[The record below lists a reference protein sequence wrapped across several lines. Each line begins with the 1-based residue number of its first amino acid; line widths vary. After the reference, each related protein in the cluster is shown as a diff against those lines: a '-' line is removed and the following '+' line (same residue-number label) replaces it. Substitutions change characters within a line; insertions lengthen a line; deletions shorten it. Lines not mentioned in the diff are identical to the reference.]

1 MASHVVAD
9 QSAIFSFLGDPAT
22 HALRG
27 PVKRIDT
34 HGAVVFLAGP
44 DVYKVKRAVRFA
56 YMDFSTLEK
65 REAACKGEIAANHHN
80 APGLYL
86 GLVPITRHGGKLWLG
101 GTGEVVE
108 WVVHL
113 RRFDEDATF
122 DRLADRGPLGFAM
135 IDQLAH
141 AVVAAHRHAP
151 IRDGHA
157 ATKSLRAVL
166 TETVDEL
173 AVAADIFPPAAVDT
187 LRSRLTEAFERSE
200 ALLLRRGLAGKVR
213 RCHGDLHL
221 RNIVLIDGEPVL
233 FDAIE
238 FDEAIAT
245 SDILYDLA
253 FLIMDLC
260 ERKLSADANR
270 LLNQYLW
277 SCDDELQEIEGLA
290 LFPLFLSLRAAIRAK
305 VIAAQL
311 QFDVDRTRLRPE
323 AQAYLEA
330 AQRFLDPVPARLVA
344 IAGLSGT
351 GKSTLAAAVAPSL
364 GLAPGALHA
373 RSDIERKRLAGVDA
387 TQQLPAED
395 YRRGVSARV
404 YNRLRLLAEVGL
416 QASRCVILD
425 ATYRDARE
433 RAEVKRL
440 AARLDVGFV
449 GLWLEAP
456 TEILTERVATRQG
469 DASDATAA
477 VVAAQAEQDVGRI
490 TWHRLDA
497 GVPAQRLKA
506 AALEAIVERPCD
518 GA

>member
-1 MASHVVAD
+1 MASPVVAD
-9 QSAIFSFLGDPAT
+9 QSAIFAFLGDPAT
-22 HALRG
+22 HGLGA

-34 HGAVVFLAGP
+34 HGAAVFLAGP

-65 REAACKGEIAANHHN
+65 REAACRAEIAANRHN

-86 GLVPITRHGGKLWLG
+86 GVVPITRHGGTLQLG
-101 GTGEVVE
+101 GTGAVVE

-122 DRLADRGPLGFAM
+122 DLLAHRGPLGFAV
-135 IDQLAH
+135 IDALAQV
-141 AVVAAHRHAP
+141 VVASHRHAP
-151 IRDGHA
+151 IRDGRA
-157 ATKSLRAVL
+157 ATKSLGVVL

-173 AVAADIFPPAAVDT
+173 AMAADIFPPAAVNA

-200 ALLLRRGLAGKVR
+200 ALLLRRGLEGKVR

-221 RNIVLIDGEPVL
+221 RNIVLVDGKPVL

-238 FDEAIAT
+238 FDEALAT
-245 SDILYDLA
+245 SDMLYDLA

-277 SCDDELQEIEGLA
+277 SCDDEFQEIEGLA

-305 VIAAQL
+305 VMAAQL
-311 QFDVDRTRLRPE
+311 QFDVDRTRLRQD

-330 AQRFLDPVPARLVA
+330 ARRFLDPVPARLVA
-344 IAGLSGT
+344 IGGLSGT

-364 GLAPGALHA
+364 GLAPGALHV
-373 RSDIERKRLAGVDA
+373 RSDIERKRQSGVDA
-387 TQQLPAED
+387 TQRLPAAA
-395 YRRGVSARV
+395 YRPGVSAQV
-404 YNRLRLLAEVGL
+404 YDRLRTLAQVGL
-416 QASRCVILD
+416 QSGRCVILD

-433 RAEVKRL
+433 RAEVDRL
-440 AARLDVGFV
+440 AAHLDVGFV

-456 TEILTERVATRQG
+456 TKLLTQRVATRR
-469 DASDATAA
+469 DDISDATAA
-477 VVAAQAEQDVGRI
+477 VVSAQAEQDVGRM

-497 GVPAQRLKA
+497 AVPLEGLEA
-506 AALEAIVERPCD
+506 AALESLAERS

>member
-9 QSAIFSFLGDPAT
+9 QSTIFAFLGDPAT
-22 HALRG
+22 HAVRG
-27 PVKRIDT
+27 SVERIDT
-34 HGAVVFLAGP
+34 HGAAVFLAGP

-65 REAACKGEIAANHHN
+65 REAACKAEIAANRHD
-80 APGLYL
+80 APALYL
-86 GLVPITRHGGKLWLG
+86 GVVPITRHGGKLQLG

-113 RRFDEDATF
+113 RRFDEHATF
-122 DRLADRGPLGFAM
+122 DRLADRGPLGFAV
-135 IDQLAH
+135 IDLLAQ
-141 AVVAAHRHAP
+141 AVVASHRHAP
-151 IRDGHA
+151 VRDGYA
-157 ATKSLRAVL
+157 ATKSLRGVL

-173 AVAADIFPPAAVDT
+173 AAAVDIFPPAVVDA
-187 LRSRLTEAFERSE
+187 LRSRLTVAFERSE
-200 ALLLRRGLAGKVR
+200 ALLLRRGLEGKVR

-221 RNIVLIDGEPVL
+221 RNIVLVDGRPVL

-238 FDEAIAT
+238 FDEVIAT

-260 ERKLSADANR
+260 ERKLAADANR

-290 LFPLFLSLRAAIRAK
+290 LLPLFLSLRAAIRAK

-311 QFDVDRTRLRPE
+311 QFDADRTGLRQE
-323 AQAYLEA
+323 AQAYLDA
-330 AQRFLDPVPARLVA
+330 ARRFLEPVPARLVA
-344 IAGLSGT
+344 IAGFSGT

-364 GLAPGALHA
+364 GLAPGALHV
-373 RSDIERKRLAGVDA
+373 RSDIQRKRLSGVDA
-387 TQQLPAED
+387 THHLPAEA
-395 YRRGVSARV
+395 YRPDVSAQV
-404 YNRLRLLAEVGL
+404 YSRLRLLAEVGL

-433 RAEVKRL
+433 RAHVNRL
-440 AARLDVGFV
+440 AARLDIGFV

-469 DASDATAA
+469 DVSDATAA
-477 VVAAQAEQDVGRI
+477 VVSTQAEQDVGRI

-497 GVPAQRLKA
+497 GVALERLKV
-506 AALEAIVERPCD
+506 AALEALVERPGD
-518 GA
+518 SA

>member
-9 QSAIFSFLGDPAT
+9 QSAIFSFLGDAAT
-22 HALRG
+22 HALCG

-86 GLVPITRHGGKLWLG
+86 GVVPISRHGGKLWLG

-151 IRDGHA
+151 IRDGYA

-187 LRSRLTEAFERSE
+187 LRSGLTEAFERSE

-238 FDEAIAT
+238 FDETIAT

-253 FLIMDLC
+253 YLIMDLC
-260 ERKLSADANR
+260 ERKLSAAANR

-387 TQQLPAED
+387 TQHLPAED
-395 YRRGVSARV
+395 YRRGVSAQV

>member
-1 MASHVVAD
+1 
-9 QSAIFSFLGDPAT
+9 
-22 HALRG
+22 
-27 PVKRIDT
+27 
-34 HGAVVFLAGP
+34 
-44 DVYKVKRAVRFA
+44 
-56 YMDFSTLEK
+56 
-65 REAACKGEIAANHHN
+65 
-80 APGLYL
+80 
-86 GLVPITRHGGKLWLG
+86 
-101 GTGEVVE
+101 
-108 WVVHL
+108 
-113 RRFDEDATF
+113 
-122 DRLADRGPLGFAM
+122 
-135 IDQLAH
+135 
-141 AVVAAHRHAP
+141 
-151 IRDGHA
+151 
-157 ATKSLRAVL
+157 
-166 TETVDEL
+166 
-173 AVAADIFPPAAVDT
+173 
-187 LRSRLTEAFERSE
+187 
-200 ALLLRRGLAGKVR
+200 
-213 RCHGDLHL
+213 
-221 RNIVLIDGEPVL
+221 
-233 FDAIE
+233 
-238 FDEAIAT
+238 
-245 SDILYDLA
+245 
-253 FLIMDLC
+253 MDLC